1 MLAPKPN
8 PLMFSSPLAATT
20 AATPYTTDA
29 MELALR
35 AWLAA
40 ITVVVLLGALFV
52 FLRYWRQAYK
62 TRTVWT
68 IFIAITALLALGV
81 VAIWIV
87 VAAMPVALNVG
98 HPLLSQDNVGEAPC
112 KQFRRKGQGAQR
124 RSPAPIL
131 VPTACYIRT
140 IQFAAGHDLTIA
152 GILWQNYPLDTP
164 DDVERGVALQT
175 LPPRPSARSRAHRSP
190 AAS

>member
-29 MELALR
+29 MEPALR

-40 ITVVVLLGALFV
+40 ITVIVLLGALFV

-62 TRTVWT
+62 TRIVWT
-68 IFIAITALLALGV
+68 ISIAITALLALGV

-98 HPLLSQDNVGEAPC
+98 HPLLSQNNVGRHYER
-112 KQFRRKGQGAQR
+112 FRRIR
-124 RSPAPIL
+124 RLAWISL
-131 VPTACYIRT
+131 
-140 IQFAAGHDLTIA
+140 
-152 GILWQNYPLDTP
+152 
-164 DDVERGVALQT
+164 
-175 LPPRPSARSRAHRSP
+175 RPSSCRQASTSAPSSSP
-190 AAS
+190 PATI